1 MCKLL
6 SLLLCMLLLTGCGGK
21 SYESGEV
28 VMLSEETPAGI
39 ISREIKEIGGKVVES
54 AELFDIYRGPQIG
67 ENKKS
72 VSYAVQLRADDH
84 TMTDEEADATVK
96 KILAGL
102 ADKHGITLRQ

>member
-1 MCKLL
+1 
-6 SLLLCMLLLTGCGGK
+6 ML
-21 SYESGEV
+21 
-28 VMLSEETPAGI
+28 
-39 ISREIKEIGGKVVES
+39 R
-54 AELFDIYRGPQIG
+54 

>member
-1 MCKLL
+1 MMDYKPLPKHPALERDFSFVC
-6 SLLLCMLLLTGCGGK
+6 
-21 SYESGEV
+21 
-28 VMLSEETPAGI
+28 SEETPAGI
-39 ISREIKEIGGKVVES
+39 ISKEIKEIGGNVVES